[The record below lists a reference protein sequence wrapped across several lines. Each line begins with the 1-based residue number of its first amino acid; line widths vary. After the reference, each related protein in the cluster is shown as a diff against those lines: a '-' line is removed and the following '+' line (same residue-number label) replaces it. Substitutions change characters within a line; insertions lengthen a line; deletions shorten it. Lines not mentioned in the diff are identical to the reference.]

1 MPLLIRSLMEKN
13 KERMGQETIFRSTPI
28 SGHQWGNRHPP
39 RMRGIINYE
48 NTKSKI

>member
-1 MPLLIRSLMEKN
+1 MEKN

-28 SGHQWGNRHPP
+28 SGHQWGHPP